1 MWCPPADLDVM
12 LDDAVD
18 ICFFWMV
25 YVNPL
30 IRLHMD
36 TKTITIAGREV
47 SLLNMVAGIFF
58 SCVVLKAVHEQ
69 YQSYVERERS
79 SDELQVEITS
89 IFFDTIRQSMS
100 KSAKVND
107 LEALIM
113 KRHADVLRVERMTF
127 IDNQKEDNLMK
138 KDHTLD
144 EYARNMYL
152 VVIADVI
159 KVATLRVY
167 FIHYYIYQEI
177 EISDL
182 TIRPNRDDTVDAIYD
197 QVETH
202 MQQSGVDDAVNLEVD
217 EQVLPRG
224 QLLVDACDMSNFSV
238 IVYVVPKKISVV
250 VTRGGR
256 EFGTFSISARTAI
269 DELTKLVCNGN
280 NPTTATYKNQA
291 SVDTNLPRDTATTIG
306 SLNMD
311 PLHVTFNCA
320 STQTADHNSLAYDLT
335 QQGTAQHVRDIKL
348 GMYVDAFWNADAST
362 VTLNTTPSDLDTYAA
377 KTIMMKKDML
387 LGTIAYAQRVPDNI
401 GLSLTDKFN
410 IALYTSPNTFHKL
423 RPIWNTLM
431 NIHDVNNLR
440 NNYLIHIRD
449 LFLPT
454 ARKLKA
460 VSFENISELMWL
472 STVGPRLPPQDSPT
486 NARRCVYRQMQFNTV
501 VTVTN
506 KTYTFRTHDN
516 VDVKLDFENTEH
528 LLGQAPFVSFSKS
541 SDYVLHFSRAPT
553 TENVLVVYRLCRHI
567 AVDATKS
574 CIKDIPRALMGD
586 TVAADAEAEAWCVQ
600 PSDTILKFLDV
611 TRWDHNGK
619 TTIGVTIE
627 EQNQPAP

>member
-1 MWCPPADLDVM
+1 
-12 LDDAVD
+12 
-18 ICFFWMV
+18 MV

-69 YQSYVERERS
+69 YQSYVERS

-89 IFFDTIRQSMS
+89 IFFDTIRKSMS

-113 KRHADVLRVERMTF
+113 ERHADVLRIESMTV
-127 IDNQKEDNLMK
+127 INHQKEDNLMK

-144 EYARNMYL
+144 EYARNMHL
-152 VVIADVI
+152 VVIADVV
-159 KVATLRVY
+159 KVATLKVY
-167 FIHYYIYQEI
+167 FIHYYIYKTI
-177 EISDL
+177 RISNL

-217 EQVLPRG
+217 KQVLPRG

-250 VTRGGR
+250 VTINGS

-280 NPTTATYKNQA
+280 TPAGAMYKNQA
-291 SVDTNLPRDTATTIG
+291 SVDTNLPSDTTTIG

-311 PLHVTFNCA
+311 PLHVTFDCA
-320 STQTADHNSLAYDLT
+320 STQTAPTVNPNSLAYDLT
-335 QQGTAQHVRDIKL
+335 QQGNAQHVRDIKL

-377 KTIMMKKDML
+377 ETVMMKKDML
-387 LGTIAYAQRVPDNI
+387 LGAIDSVLRVPD
-401 GLSLTDKFN
+401 GSYGPSLTVVDKLN
-410 IALYTSPNTFHKL
+410 IALYTSPWTFYKL

-431 NIHDVNNLR
+431 NIHDVNDLQNK
-440 NNYLIHIRD
+440 YLIHIRD
-449 LFLPT
+449 LFLTT
-454 ARKLKA
+454 ARKLKP
-460 VSFENISELMWL
+460 VSFENISELTWL
-472 STVGPRLPPQDSPT
+472 STVGPRVPPQTVSAD
-486 NARRCVYRQMQFNTV
+486 ARRCVYRQIQFSAV
-501 VTVTN
+501 VRVN
-506 KTYTFRTHDN
+506 NSTYKFTTHDS
-516 VDVKLDFENTEH
+516 VDVTLDFDNTEH
-528 LLGQAPFVSFSKS
+528 LLGQVPFVSFSKS
-541 SDYVLHFSRAPT
+541 SDYVLDFSRAST

-567 AVDATKS
+567 NVDKTKS

-600 PSDTILKFLDV
+600 PSDTILNCLNV
-611 TRWDHNGK
+611 TKWEHDGK
-619 TTIGVTIE
+619 ITIGVTIE
-627 EQNQPAP
+627 ERNKTP